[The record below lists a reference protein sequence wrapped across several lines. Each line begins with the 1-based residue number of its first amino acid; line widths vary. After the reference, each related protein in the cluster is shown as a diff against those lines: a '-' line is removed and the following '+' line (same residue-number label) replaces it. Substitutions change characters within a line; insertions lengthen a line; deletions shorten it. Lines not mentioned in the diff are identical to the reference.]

1 MRISNCWKNFHFL
14 LSYPLSFP
22 LASMSVLRNMCVPC
36 FQLIANTTSH
46 SSAAHKVIVWEYLF
60 ETWLEH
66 PWISRSY
73 HLCESQSSA
82 PPIVSRVC
90 QKSSLSPQWIL
101 MLVHSRVNVKTC
113 RKSTGVCFTISPLF
127 AFALY
132 LISVASFQHVTEF
145 RESFTITL
153 LSKC

>member
-101 MLVHSRVNVKTC
+101 MLVHSRVNVKNMQEKH
-113 RKSTGVCFTISPLF
+113 RSLLHHLSTLCLRLVFDICSIIS
-127 AFALY
+127 ACNR
-132 LISVASFQHVTEF
+132 I
-145 RESFTITL
+145 
-153 LSKC
+153 